1 MINEMSLKAKINNY
15 ARKNKIMP
23 QVVMQNYMFERFLDR
38 LSHSNYKDNFVIKGG
53 ILIAAIV
60 GLDTRS
66 TMDLDTTIER
76 LSIEEENIQ
85 RIINEISQIELN
97 DNVIFDVKSLESIRK
112 NDVYGGL
119 SVRIDAKYGTII
131 TNLSIDISTGDIITP
146 HAVEYEF
153 DCIFEDTSIKVKG
166 YNIETVLAEKIETII
181 SRGVLNTRPRDF
193 YDIYILTNTQRY
205 DTMIFNE
212 ALLETAKHR
221 DTNLLLNEAV
231 SILAEIKLSDTLK
244 NNWIKYQRQFQYARD
259 ISFEETVIAIMELI
273 NIDRVN
279 DIYEFCDVT
288 TEEVQGL
295 TKDHQER

>member
-244 NNWIKYQRQFQYARD
+244 NNWMKYQRQFQYARD

-279 DIYEFCDVT
+279 DIYDFCDVT
-288 TEEVQGL
+288 TEEVHGL
-295 TKDHQER
+295 TKD

>member
-76 LSIEEENIQ
+76 LSLEEENIQ

>member
-231 SILAEIKLSDTLK
+231 SILEEIKLSDTLK

-279 DIYEFCDVT
+279 DIYDFYDVT
-288 TEEVQGL
+288 TEEIHGL
-295 TKDHQER
+295 TKNHQER